1 MAMWAEEGRE
11 GREGKCAL
19 AVFNIC
25 SGEKGREREWNRMR
39 AAAWLPLAR
48 TLLSYALNTQA
59 SEHGVVLVACGV
71 GYARRCFFK
80 IASTLCKVTQHRFIS
95 VLRWLAAPFLNV
107 FPL

>member
-1 MAMWAEEGRE
+1 MAVSAEEGRE

-59 SEHGVVLVACGV
+59 SEHGVVLVACGGV
-71 GYARRCFFK
+71 RVRMFLQNSFHF
-80 IASTLCKVTQHRFIS
+80 SKVTQHRLVVSSSIS
-95 VLRWLAAPFLNV
+95 
-107 FPL
+107 

>member
-1 MAMWAEEGRE
+1 MAMWAEEEGRE

-59 SEHGVVLVACGV
+59 SEHGVVLVACGGV
-71 GYARRCFFK
+71 RVRMFP
-80 IASTLCKVTQHRFIS
+80 R
-95 VLRWLAAPFLNV
+95 NV
-107 FPL
+107 I